1 MGGGSVIR
9 PCGRSQTVLL
19 LTSNQ
24 STNQMTNLSPAAQA
38 VLDAAINVAE
48 SPDAEAIAAAVL
60 RAVVDDLSYLTQL
73 DDPMMST
80 VNVVDVD
87 DILAIAAE
95 LEAA

>member
-1 MGGGSVIR
+1 M
-9 PCGRSQTVLL
+9 TA
-19 LTSNQ
+19 
-24 STNQMTNLSPAAQA
+24 TNETTMTNLSPAAQA
-38 VLDAAINVAE
+38 VLDAVINVAE

-87 DILAIAAE
+87 DILAIVNE
-95 LEAA
+95 LEAQ